1 MPRFSL
7 SLSEKEIIR
16 FLPTWDFPDYCRALG
31 RGRKQRCACGVTT
44 ETQAI
49 RARVGDLYLRAST
62 DLSGAARP
70 GASAR
75 RPRQPPGR
83 RRPPGPGTARA
94 APPSPRRSCRG
105 HQPREVE
112 TPPAP
117 SCAPAGSQG
126 VAGGARDA
134 PPLKVSPNCAFWPP
148 KPQQTQLGTSEL
160 EATESSLKPIRRGPL
175 PPRTSLAPASAMAPG
190 MSGCRGAA
198 LLCLSVLLAHGKCR
212 GAGSG

>member
-1 MPRFSL
+1 MPGFSL
-7 SLSEKEIIR
+7 FAKEIIR
-16 FLPTWDFPDYCRALG
+16 FLPTWDFPYCCRALG
-31 RGRKQRCACGVTT
+31 RGRKPRCACGVTT
-44 ETQAI
+44 ETEAI
-49 RARVGDLYLRAST
+49 RVRVGVLYLRAST

-75 RPRQPPGR
+75 GPRQPPGR
-83 RRPPGPGTARA
+83 WWPPGPGTARA

-105 HQPREVE
+105 HQPGEVE

-117 SCAPAGSQG
+117 SCAPAGSEG

-148 KPQQTQLGTSEL
+148 KPQQTQLGASEL
-160 EATESSLKPIRRGPL
+160 EATEPSLRPIRRGSL
-175 PPRTSLAPASAMAPG
+175 HPRTPPAPASAMAPG
-190 MSGCRGAA
+190 MSGRRGAA

-212 GAGSG
+212 GADSG